1 MGALSDK
8 IALVTGAGS
17 GIGRST
23 ALAFAGA
30 GATVVVNGR
39 RQGPLD
45 EVVAEIAGSGGAAW
59 ACTADLTSAA
69 EADRLAAACLERH
82 GRVDVLVNNAGFSS
96 KVRSA
101 LHLDAE
107 EWTAVWQVNV
117 LGVAML
123 TKALVPSMM
132 AAGEGTV
139 ITVSSIGGLRPNV
152 MAGSAYCSA
161 KAAVAAYMTELA
173 SEVRNRGVRCT
184 TVYPGEIDTPILDN
198 RALNPGEQERSRM
211 AHPDDVAAAILMVA
225 SLPQRAT
232 VEELMI
238 APTFQRDLSAD
249 MKAAR
254 SKTTA

>member
-1 MGALSDK
+1 MGTLSGK
-8 IALVTGAGS
+8 VALVTGAGS

-23 ALAFAGA
+23 ALALAGA

-39 RQGPLD
+39 RSAPLQ
-45 EVVAEIAGSGGAAW
+45 EVVAEIGAAGGEAW
-59 ACTADLTSAA
+59 SFPADLTSVADA
-69 EADRLAAACLERH
+69 EGLANACLARH
-82 GRVDVLVNNAGFSS
+82 GCVDVLVNNAGFSS

-117 LGVAML
+117 LGVVML
-123 TKALVPSMM
+123 TKALLPAMIES
-132 AAGEGTV
+132 GEGTV

-173 SEVRNRGVRCT
+173 GEVRNRGVRCS

-198 RALNPGEQERSRM
+198 RALNPGEAERARM

-225 SLPQRAT
+225 SLPRRAT
-232 VEELMI
+232 VEELVI
-238 APTFQRDLSAD
+238 APTYQRDLTAD
-249 MKAAR
+249 MRAAR
-254 SKTTA
+254 SKTSR